1 MNETSLTNVNQL
13 VASIIAFFFF
23 FYLEQD
29 SCSAAKSNVFCFF
42 GVFCSTHAVQS
53 YSNFILTYKM
63 PLSPAHKHQS
73 HKDSQ
78 HSQGFFVV
86 LSVHSESKG
95 VLCDL
100 QCVADRAGWVTVD
113 AEDVFMIDLEPLLLG
128 IKDLRENNQLFRHR
142 QPA

>member
-1 MNETSLTNVNQL
+1 M
-13 VASIIAFFFF
+13 FFFF
-23 FYLEQD
+23 FF
-29 SCSAAKSNVFCFF
+29 AAHTQCN
-42 GVFCSTHAVQS
+42 
-53 YSNFILTYKM
+53 LTLMLFLLIKCL
-63 PLSPAHKHQS
+63 LSPAHKHQS

-86 LSVHSESKG
+86 LSAHSESKG